1 MLMGPSFA
9 LPAGITIERAED
21 RKELL
26 RRLDAASKRAEPAV
40 GGFDAATQKA
50 FDLVTSRA
58 AKDAFDISREPQKLR
73 EKYGTN
79 PWGRSALLARRLVEA
94 GVTFVSVNGQTQYII
109 PALGKVEPVIALM
122 DIGAG
127 SPIVLP
133 PTVARGCGVEFV
145 KGKGF
150 AVAKVSEL
158 RLGVVT
164 GPGIKGTRDL
174 VLKDVPVAV
183 TDSEDD
189 RVIWFSAKFV
199 EDYFKDGVFGCG
211 PAGAWRLHGRVKT
224 ELLEDPK
231 TRKPVQPKK
240 P

>member
-1 MLMGPSFA
+1 M
-9 LPAGITIERAED
+9 
-21 RKELL
+21 
-26 RRLDAASKRAEPAV
+26 
-40 GGFDAATQKA
+40 
-50 FDLVTSRA
+50 
-58 AKDAFDISREPQKLR
+58 
-73 EKYGTN
+73 
-79 PWGRSALLARRLVEA
+79 
-94 GVTFVSVNGQTQYII
+94 NGQTQYII

-122 DIGAG
+122 DIGVG

-211 PAGAWRLHGRVKT
+211 PDGAWRLHGRVKT